1 MPRYEYLPDIA
12 IADVAFRALGK
23 TLEELFVA
31 AGEATMN
38 VMVDDLSAI
47 ARREEVRVDLSEQA
61 LDMLL
66 FDFLNELIF
75 LKDARQLLLLVKT
88 IKISAEASGFTL
100 HAVLSGEQLDPVR
113 HPLNADVK
121 AVTLHRF
128 EVKETSEGWEAT
140 VVLDI

>member
-12 IADVAFRALGK
+12 IADVAFRAKGK
-23 TLEELFVA
+23 TVEELFIA
-31 AGEATMN
+31 AGQATMN
-38 VMVDDLSAI
+38 VMVDDLSTI
-47 ARREEVRVDLSEQA
+47 ENKEEVQVDLSEQA

-88 IKISAEASGFTL
+88 MKISAEASGFTL
-100 HAVLSGEQLDPVR
+100 HAVLFGEQLDPVR

>member
-1 MPRYEYLPDIA
+1 MPYEFLPDIA
-12 IADVAFRALGK
+12 IADVAFRTLGK

-47 ARREEVRVDLSEQA
+47 ARREEVQVDLSEQA

-75 LKDARQLLLLVKT
+75 LKDARQLLLLAKT
-88 IKISAEASGFTL
+88 IKISAAASGFTL
-100 HAVLSGEQLDPVR
+100 HALLFGEQLDPAK

-128 EVKETSEGWEAT
+128 EVKETPEGWEAT

>member
-1 MPRYEYLPDIA
+1 MSYEYLPDIA
-12 IADVAFRALGK
+12 IADVAFRAKGK
-23 TLEELFVA
+23 TVEEMFA
-31 AGEATMN
+31 AAAEATTN

-47 ARREEVRVDLSEQA
+47 RDKEEIHLDLSENA

-75 LKDARQLLLLVKT
+75 LKDTRQLLLLGKNVR
-88 IKISAEASGFTL
+88 ISTDGSRHRLLATL
-100 HAVLSGEQLDPVR
+100 YGEQLDPAR

-128 EVKETSEGWEAT
+128 EVRETEEGWVAT

>member
-1 MPRYEYLPDIA
+1 MPYEYLPDIA
-12 IADVAFRALGK
+12 IADVAFRAEGR
-23 TLEELFVA
+23 TLEDLFA
-31 AGEATMN
+31 AAAEATTN
-38 VMVDDLSAI
+38 VMVDDLSTI
-47 ARREEVRVDLSEQA
+47 RDKEEIHLDLSEDA

-75 LKDARQLLLLVKT
+75 LKDTRQLLLLAKNVR
-88 IKISAEASGFTL
+88 ISAEGSRRRLLAT
-100 HAVLSGEQLDPVR
+100 LSGEQLDPAR

-128 EVKETSEGWEAT
+128 EVKETEEGWVAT